1 MPEMPGKIT
10 ITISAASL
18 LAVLALIFGANAWA
32 NQIEARVAVI
42 ETHNRLLIARLD
54 RIENK
59 LDRMMQWRSFD
70 RLDD

>member
-42 ETHNRLLIARLD
+42 EAHNRLLIARLD

-70 RLDD
+70 RLEN